1 MNSRKYK
8 RVLKMTSAV
17 FAALVLAAPTAW
29 GQGLRVGQAQGLRL
43 GQDQGLRLGQAH
55 GLRPEQRGAEARP
68 AASTPAP
75 DSKEPSAS
83 HQSNRT
89 AITLSP
95 HLTELVYAAG
105 AGDHLLGVAEGSNYP
120 PTAAALPKVG
130 SGVTPNIER
139 IAVLH
144 PSVILAW
151 GFRNGA
157 NQSDPALQKLNIP
170 IRYQAP
176 QTLDDVVRDI
186 GELGS
191 LFGTQ
196 QTAGDTVRQLQAILS
211 STRAR
216 YEHAAPVSVFVLVSR
231 EPLYTL
237 GNNSFVMDALHAC
250 GAESA
255 FTSLTAPA
263 PIVSREQLLIARPQM
278 VLFAAKAKDAEQ
290 QAITRTLASV
300 GLRLKPDQIIG
311 QDPDILFRP
320 TDRLIRSLPALCEQ
334 IDQVRHQL
342 PQAAS
347 ESP

>member
-8 RVLKMTSAV
+8 RVLKMTGAV
-17 FAALVLAAPTAW
+17 FAALLLAAPTAW
-29 GQGLRVGQAQGLRL
+29 GQ
-43 GQDQGLRLGQAH
+43 
-55 GLRPEQRGAEARP
+55 
-68 AASTPAP
+68 
-75 DSKEPSAS
+75 K
-83 HQSNRT
+83 T

-105 AGDHLLGVAEGSNYP
+105 AGARLLGVSEGSNYP
-120 PTAAALPKVG
+120 PAAAALPKVG

-151 GFRNGA
+151 GYRNGT
-157 NQSDPALQKLNIP
+157 NQGDPALQKLNIP

-176 QTLDDVVRDI
+176 QSLDDVIRDI

-196 QTAGDTVRQLQAILS
+196 QVAGANLRQLQTILS

-216 YEHAAPVSVFVLVSR
+216 YERSAPVSVFVLVSR

-263 PIVSREQLLIARPQM
+263 PIVSREKLLIARPQI
-278 VLFAAKAKDAEQ
+278 VLFAAKDQDTEQ
-290 QAITRTLASV
+290 QAISRTLASI
-300 GLRLKPDQIIG
+300 GLQLKPDQIIG

-334 IDQVRHQL
+334 IDQIRRRL